1 MKKSQWQD
9 VIDLNLTGVFLCTQV
24 HIYFDLRELFHY
36 RLYPIFTSRHSFAG
50 CSQNNDEKEKGR
62 SSLYYYFTV

>member
-24 HIYFDLRELFHY
+24 VTPHLFPFCYHHYFVQSHCN
-36 RLYPIFTSRHSFAG
+36 IFFAG
-50 CSQNNDEKEKGR
+50 CNKSNDEEKEGMR
-62 SSLYYYFTV
+62 CSSSN